1 MGKKEDKQIARIKS
15 IPADYTFTELK
26 SLVGRFGYI
35 QFNRGK
41 TSGSGVTF
49 YRESDKKTIMLHSPH
64 PKNTIGRATL
74 RAIVKN
80 LQENGDIEE

>member
-15 IPADYTFTELK
+15 IPADYTFSELK
-26 SLVGRFGYI
+26 SILGRFGYD
-35 QFNRGK
+35 QKNRGK
-41 TSGSGVTF
+41 TSGSGVAF
-49 YRESDKKTIMLHSPH
+49 YRESDGKTIMLHSPH

-74 RAIVKN
+74 REIVKK